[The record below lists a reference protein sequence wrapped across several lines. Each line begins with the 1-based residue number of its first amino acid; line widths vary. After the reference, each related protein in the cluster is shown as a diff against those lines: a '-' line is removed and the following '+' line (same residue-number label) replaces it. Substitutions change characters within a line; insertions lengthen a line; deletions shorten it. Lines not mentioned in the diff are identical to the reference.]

1 MTQPIEAL
9 ASTLCIDINPER
21 ILGAIVDREGT
32 LSSVRAIP
40 TPLQQGRDA
49 TIEAILEVG
58 QQILAHENTT
68 LVLSVG
74 ISIASPVHRSDGLV
88 LYSDSLSILKDVPLV
103 KIVSENLHLP
113 VSMENDVNAMALAEA
128 YRGAAHDCDNLF
140 YLWVD
145 SDING
150 AIVQDGRIWRGM
162 HSNAGEIGYLVAGW
176 MGTKSITLGQR
187 ASGKGIAG
195 EYNMRSR
202 KYHIPSLNDIIQFAK
217 QGDHLAIRVIR
228 DGARIFGSVLCPVVN
243 LLDPSCVVVG
253 GTLAQNG
260 DLWWTNFEDAFRE
273 NTMEHLGQVQLL
285 RARYGEDAPLQG
297 MALLAQDVSK
307 PVSNQ

>member
-9 ASTLCIDINPER
+9 AATLCIDINPER
-21 ILGAIVDREGT
+21 ILGAVVDREGT
-32 LSSVRAIP
+32 LSSVKAIP
-40 TPLQQGRDA
+40 SPLQNGRDA
-49 TIEAILEVG
+49 VLEAVLEVA
-58 QQILAHENTT
+58 QQILAHESHS

-74 ISIASPVHRSDGLV
+74 VSIASPVHRGDGV
-88 LYSDSLSILKDVPLV
+88 ILYNDALSILKDVPLG
-103 KIVSENLHLP
+103 KIVSEAVQLP
-113 VSMENDVNAMALAEA
+113 VSIENDVNAMALAEA
-128 YRGAAHDCDNLF
+128 YRGTAQNCDSLF

-176 MGTKSITLGQR
+176 MGTKAVTLGQR
-187 ASGKGIAG
+187 ASGKGIAA

-202 KYHIPSLNDIIQFAK
+202 KYHIPTLSDIIQFAK

-253 GTLAQNG
+253 GTLAHNG
-260 DLWWTNFEDAFRE
+260 DLWWQNFEEAFHE
-273 NTMEHLGQVQLL
+273 NTMSHLGQVQLI
-285 RARYGEDAPLQG
+285 RARFGEDAALQG
-297 MALLAQDVSK
+297 MALLAQDISK
-307 PVSNQ
+307 PIP